1 MRILDLYDEQ
11 IKFTA
16 LTDNSIIFFNSSIR
30 WRNSFKTTW
39 ISGAQIIQIAME
51 FFLNLPSMISFSNQ
65 KTDHLSTVD
74 YFRTLLS
81 LTLSQFNNF

>member
-1 MRILDLYDEQ
+1 MLILDLYDEQ

-16 LTDNSIIFFNSSIR
+16 LIDNSIIFFNSSIR

-39 ISGAQIIQIAME
+39 ISGAQIIQIAIE
-51 FFLNLPSMISFSNQ
+51 IFLNLASMISLSDP
-65 KTDHLSTVD
+65 KADHLSTVD

-81 LTLSQFNNF
+81 WTLNQFNTF